1 MGWAGSALGPW
12 QWGTHF
18 LELLDLRL
26 LEHGKHVGGASL
38 GLLGGCSLAPG
49 PRLPAGLQHCRW
61 GDVLSPAPQRPQFP
75 GTLLEHSQESLGQGP
90 PPISGDP
97 LSRPK
102 ASPEVTHSPQP
113 RGLRLGVCGLWL
125 PHSGFPTRTHHPL
138 SWRLAGWLHG
148 ALSPFCVSALSPG
161 EPNKDRRRGQAQ
173 TWQPCRGWGKTG
185 PQADSSHI
193 PGDL

>member
-1 MGWAGSALGPW
+1 MPSRFWSMQLKACEVGTRGGDTVTMREQPPPHPAQGRPEVGRGPGWWKEQGARTTDYREEGVLQRVGWAGNALGPW

-61 GDVLSPAPQRPQFP
+61 GDVLSPAPQRPQF
-75 GTLLEHSQESLGQGP
+75 LEHSQESLGQGP

-102 ASPEVTHSPQP
+102 ASSEVTHSPQP
-113 RGLRLGVCGLWL
+113 
-125 PHSGFPTRTHHPL
+125 
-138 SWRLAGWLHG
+138 
-148 ALSPFCVSALSPG
+148 
-161 EPNKDRRRGQAQ
+161 
-173 TWQPCRGWGKTG
+173 
-185 PQADSSHI
+185 
-193 PGDL
+193 